1 MNNYYEY
8 VKEQMCIAHKMHFLK
23 LEELFSVRI
32 FKPHNINS
40 NLIIFLS
47 WKGKCFYNNLFFSK
61 KAKETRI
68 YYGFKIE

>member
-8 VKEQMCIAHKMHFLK
+8 VKEQMCIAHKMHSLK
-23 LEELFSVRI
+23 LKEHFSVRI

-47 WKGKCFYNNLFFSK
+47 
-61 KAKETRI
+61 
-68 YYGFKIE
+68 